1 MEIAE
6 EAGCATLEM
15 EAMAPASWMLEM
27 AVAIRTPVKAL
38 SDWPLAPM
46 MLWMRPLGPTSRRTA
61 NDRPRESTRCSSL
74 RASLV
79 KNFRRLN
86 LGQAIRDI
94 RTFEELRLDCQR
106 GLHSSYNPTKKIR

>member
-38 SDWPLAPM
+38 SDWPMAPM
-46 MLWMRPLGPTSRRTA
+46 TP
-61 NDRPRESTRCSSL
+61 
-74 RASLV
+74 
-79 KNFRRLN
+79 
-86 LGQAIRDI
+86 
-94 RTFEELRLDCQR
+94 
-106 GLHSSYNPTKKIR
+106 

>member
-1 MEIAE
+1 MIAE

-38 SDWPLAPM
+38 SDWPMAPM
-46 MLWMRPLGPTSRRTA
+46 MLWMRPHGPTFRRTA

-79 KNFRRLN
+79 KNFHCPN
-86 LGQAIRDI
+86 LGRAIRDS
-94 RTFEELRLDCQR
+94 RTSEELRLVCQKR
-106 GLHSSYNPTKKIR
+106 GLHSSCNPTKKTR